1 MGGPLVVYANDE
13 GISKSFRNIP
23 GVDVS
28 SVERLNLLQLAPG
41 GHFGRFCV
49 FTESAVK
56 RLGELFGT
64 NKVGSSAKKGYT
76 LPRSLMT
83 NTDIARII
91 NSNEVQSVLEAA
103 KTTPVSKVGRQR
115 KNPLK
120 NKSVLARMMP
130 YAPALAKVGKLVI
143 TRTPSSV
150 RSTPRRPS
158 RRPPPR
164 RPTRPPSAPSSATWL
179 VPTTLPRRLRRPLT
193 RSKC

>member
-13 GISKSFRNIP
+13 GISTSFRNIP

-103 KTTPVSKVGRQR
+103 KTTPV
-115 KNPLK
+115 
-120 NKSVLARMMP
+120 
-130 YAPALAKVGKLVI
+130 AKVDKLAM